1 MLSKPPW
8 LNVVAALIYAFLYIP
23 ILVLILFSFDESRTA
38 VHWTGFTVKWYQK
51 LMTDDVLAQAVLNS
65 LIVAFSAVIVS
76 GTMGTLA
83 AVGLSRQ
90 HFAGKAMYRG
100 LVMLPILI
108 PEIAMAVSAL
118 ILFVAC
124 GVTLSLTTIIV
135 SHIVFCVAYVT
146 LTVMGRLEGMDKR
159 LEEAAQDLGAS
170 PVNAFF
176 RVTLP
181 LLMPGIIAGC
191 MLAFVLSLDDFV
203 ITQFTAG
210 VGSTTLPLRIFSLVK
225 FGVSPEINAL
235 STLMILFTVAVTLIA
250 ELIRRKET
258 SATGQLPASH

>member
-1 MLSKPPW
+1 MLNKPRW
-8 LNVVAALIYAFLYIP
+8 LTVVAALIYGFLYIP
-23 ILVLILFSFDESRTA
+23 ILVLILFSFDDSRMA
-38 VHWTGFTVKWYQK
+38 VHWTGFTTKWYAK
-51 LMTDDVLAQAVLNS
+51 LATDETLLSALINS
-65 LIVAFSAVIVS
+65 IIVALSAVTVS
-76 GTMGTLA
+76 GIMGTMA

-90 HFAGKAMYRG
+90 HFAGKGAYRG
-100 LVMLPILI
+100 LLMLPILI
-108 PEIAMAVSAL
+108 PEIAMAVAAL
-118 ILFVAC
+118 ILFVAL
-124 GVTLSLTTIIV
+124 GVNLSLSTIIV

-170 PVNAFF
+170 PVMAFF

-191 MLAFVLSLDDFV
+191 LLAFVLSLDDFV

-210 VGSTTLPLRIFSLVK
+210 VGSTTLPLRIYSLVK

-235 STLMILFTVAVTLIA
+235 STLMIVATVAITLVA
-250 ELIRRKET
+250 EVIRRKEVHT
-258 SATGQLPASH
+258 

>member
-51 LMTDDVLAQAVLNS
+51 L
-65 LIVAFSAVIVS
+65 I
-76 GTMGTLA
+76 
-83 AVGLSRQ
+83 
-90 HFAGKAMYRG
+90 
-100 LVMLPILI
+100 
-108 PEIAMAVSAL
+108 
-118 ILFVAC
+118 VAC